1 MLLENK
7 YIRICKIV
15 FVKALLKGFLDLL
28 FARRCLACGKLNPK
42 GPFLYLCKD
51 CAETLD
57 FNLNARCLRCCEP
70 LIGSDKDS
78 TDTCVKCF
86 GTKFYFEESRC
97 ACLYKGAA
105 CELVKELKY
114 RKGLYVLPDI
124 AKIFAQ
130 NPQYFDFVDNAYL
143 VAVPLHGKRLKKRG
157 YNQSRKIAEILA
169 RQNPSI
175 RGVLDLLVRVKD
187 TPTQTMLDRQNRVQ
201 NVMNAFAVNP
211 KAECDKTAK
220 LVLLDD
226 VMTTGATLNECA
238 KTLKKAGYKNVSAMC
253 FAKRP
258 L

>member
-1 MLLENK
+1 M
-7 YIRICKIV
+7 
-15 FVKALLKGFLDLL
+15 KALIKGFLDLL
-28 FARRCLACGKLNPK
+28 FARRCLACGKVNPK

-57 FNLNARCLRCCEP
+57 LNLNARCLRCCEP
-70 LIGSDKDS
+70 LIGSAKDS

-86 GTKFYFEESRC
+86 GTKFYFEKSWC

-114 RKGLYVLPDI
+114 HKGLHVLPDV

-130 NPQYFDFVDNAYL
+130 NSGYFEFVDNAYL
-143 VAVPLHGKRLKKRG
+143 VPVPLHGKRLKKRG

-169 RQNPSI
+169 KQNPSI
-175 RGVLDLLVRVKD
+175 RGVLDLLARIKD

-201 NVMNAFAVNP
+201 NVKNAFAVKEN
-211 KAECDKTAK
+211 ALCDKNAK

>member
-1 MLLENK
+1 M
-7 YIRICKIV
+7 
-15 FVKALLKGFLDLL
+15 KALIKGFLDLL
-28 FARRCLACGKLNPK
+28 FARRCLSCGKVNPK
-42 GPFLYLCKD
+42 GSFLYLCED

-57 FNLNARCLRCCEP
+57 LNLNARCLRCCEP
-70 LIGSDKDS
+70 LIGSAIDS

-86 GTKFYFEESRC
+86 GTKFYFEKGWC
-97 ACLYKGAA
+97 ACLYKGVA
-105 CELVKELKY
+105 CELAKELKY

-130 NPQYFDFVDNAYL
+130 NSGYFEFVDNAFL
-143 VAVPLHGKRLKKRG
+143 VPVPLHRKRLQKRG

-169 RQNPSI
+169 KQNPSI
-175 RGVLDLLVRVKD
+175 SGVLDLLVRVKD

-201 NVMNAFAVNP
+201 NVKNAFAV
-211 KAECDKTAK
+211 KESAVCDKNIK